1 MLYAIYCKDKPNHL
15 QTRLDNRSA
24 HVDYLKQFAAQHV
37 CTGPL
42 LSDDGQGMV
51 GSLLVMEFAD
61 RQAAEDFAANDPM
74 PRPACSRAS
83 PSRRSAKSSRKL
95 ERDP

>member
-1 MLYAIYCKDKPNHL
+1 MLYAIYCKDKPDHL
-15 QTRLDNRSA
+15 QTRLDNRPA
-24 HVDYLKQFAAQHV
+24 HVEYLKKFQGQHV

-61 RQAAEDFAANDPM
+61 RRAAEDFAASDPY
-74 PRPACSRAS
+74 ARAGLFQS
-83 PSRRSAKSSRKL
+83 VTITPFRKTF
-95 ERDP
+95 PQA